1 MKTRAAVLVESNRPK
16 PYAHSKPVL
25 VTEVDLAPP
34 GEGEVLVEIKAAG
47 VCHSDL
53 SVVNGTRDRIV
64 PLVLGHEAAGVV
76 QDVGA
81 GVKRFK
87 SGDRIVFAFLPSC
100 GACGPCMSGRPSSCE
115 PGHAANAAGRLLSG
129 ETRLSLDG
137 QPIGHQAGV
146 SCFAEHA
153 VVSERSLIKI
163 EDSLSME
170 EACLFSCAVMTGVGA
185 VLNTAQ
191 VPVGST
197 VAVVG
202 LGGVGL
208 NAILAAKMLGSE
220 KIIAIDTL
228 ESKLALARDLGAT
241 HCFNARDPDCV
252 EAVRDV
258 TRGGVD
264 YAFEAAGSVDAM
276 DVTYRINRRGGT
288 SVSSGLSHPTHKF
301 SLSHLTMVAEERT
314 IKGSYMGSCIPSR
327 DIPRYISM
335 YQRGLLPVDK
345 LISSRI
351 ALNDIN
357 EAFDALDSG
366 DTVRQVIIL

>member
-1 MKTRAAVLVESNRPK
+1 MKTRAAVLVENKRPK
-16 PYAHSKPVL
+16 PYAQSKPVV

-53 SVVNGTRDRIV
+53 SVVNGSRERIV
-64 PLVLGHEAAGVV
+64 PLVLGHEASGVV
-76 QDVGA
+76 QEVGA
-81 GVKRFK
+81 GVKNFK

-100 GACGPCMSGRPSSCE
+100 GACGPCMSGRPSSCA

-129 ETRLSLDG
+129 ETRLSLNG
-137 QPIGHQAGV
+137 KPLGHQAGV

-153 VVSERSLIKI
+153 VASERSLIKI

-191 VPVGST
+191 VPFGST
-197 VAVVG
+197 VGVVG

-208 NAILAAKMLGSE
+208 NAILAAKMLGAE

-228 ESKLALARDLGAT
+228 DSKLALARDLGAT
-241 HCFNARDPDCV
+241 HTFNAKDPDCV
-252 EAVRDV
+252 EAAREATD
-258 TRGGVD
+258 GGVE

-276 DVTYRINRRGGT
+276 DVTYRITRRGGT
-288 SVSSGLSHPTHKF
+288 SVSSGLSHPDHKF
-301 SLSHLTMVAEERT
+301 SLSHVNMVAEERT

-345 LISSRI
+345 LISAHI
-351 ALNDIN
+351 ALDDIN
-357 EAFDALDSG
+357 QAFDTLDAG
-366 DTVRQVIIL
+366 DTIRQVIRF